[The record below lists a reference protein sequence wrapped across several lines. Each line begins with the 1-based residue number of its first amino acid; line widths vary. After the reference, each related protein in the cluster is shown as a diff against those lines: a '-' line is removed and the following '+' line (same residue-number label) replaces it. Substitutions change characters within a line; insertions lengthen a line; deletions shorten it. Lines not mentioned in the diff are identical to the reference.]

1 MEEKDELYDA
11 ADIKQEL
18 GDPKWYVLHTISGYE
33 NVAKQNLELTREKFN
48 LFDRIFDIVIPVEET
63 IVEKKGK
70 KVIVQEKLMPT
81 YLFVKMIY
89 GDDIWH
95 AITRTR
101 GITGFVGPKG
111 RPLPL
116 TAEEI
121 EKSRLEEREIDPT
134 ITQGDK
140 VEILDG
146 ALSSNI
152 GTVESVNLEAKT
164 CKVLVEMFD
173 DENSIE
179 LNLNQLKKVN
189 VNN

>member
-1 MEEKDELYDA
+1 M
-11 ADIKQEL
+11 DIENNVETVSTKETTL
-18 GDPKWYVLHTISGYE
+18 GDAKWYVLHTISGYE
-33 NVAKQNLELTREKFN
+33 NVAKQNLELTIEKFN
-48 LFDRIFDIVIPVEET
+48 LQNRIFDIVIPIEERVE
-63 IVEKKGK
+63 EKKGK

-116 TAEEI
+116 TEEEI
-121 EKSRLEEREIDPT
+121 QKSRLEKVQIDESLAPN
-134 ITQGDK
+134 DR

-146 ALSSNI
+146 ALNTHI
-152 GTVESVNLEAKT
+152 GVVQSVDFETEK
-164 CKVLVEMFD
+164 CVVLVEMFGRQTPID
-173 DENSIE
+173 
-179 LNLNQLKKVN
+179 LNLDQVRKVN
-189 VNN
+189 A